1 MSTSIPGDT
10 KRVPRASKLISA
22 WDVIVPKP
30 IDTCSIKS
38 RKQNKV
44 HDRETGKKTEIIQL
58 QDVLQLAKHH
68 RMRLRCTFPRH
79 QIPTRSSGK
88 INLIIFKWNRE
99 IILSVFFSFFSFRKY
114 VHSLQN
120 QQNLRERENF
130 TIILSKIIFSVIS
143 LFIISFFTII
153 SIHEIL
159 SPPFSHLPHN
169 RGHNRLLYS
178 LSYLS

>member
-68 RMRLRCTFPRH
+68 RMWLRCTFPRH

-120 QQNLRERENF
+120 QQNLRERER
-130 TIILSKIIFSVIS
+130 IS
-143 LFIISFFTII
+143 PLYC
-153 SIHEIL
+153 L
-159 SPPFSHLPHN
+159 K
-169 RGHNRLLYS
+169 LYS
-178 LSYLS
+178 LSSLYLSYPFSPLFLFMKF